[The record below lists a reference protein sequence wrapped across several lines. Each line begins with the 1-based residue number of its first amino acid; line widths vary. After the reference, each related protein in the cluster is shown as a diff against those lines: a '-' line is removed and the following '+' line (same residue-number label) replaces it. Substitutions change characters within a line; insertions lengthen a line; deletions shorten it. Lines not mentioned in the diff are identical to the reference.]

1 MERACVQELMS
12 GVRRFFIDGINYP
25 DVAEVVL
32 EGEEFVHAKTV
43 LRIAVGDEIVLLDN
57 SGSEYPAIVT
67 EVGKRSLSAHITGAN
82 AGGREPVTPVYL
94 LAGALKGDKTELVV
108 QKAVELGVSKIGIFG
123 SRYCSAYINQNKL
136 ERLNRVSRE
145 AAKQCLRTV
154 APEVCYFADLES
166 ALSSAAECKNRL
178 FACEFAAS
186 SDCRLENLSGQT
198 AVVIGSEG
206 GFSEEEYAM
215 AVEKYAFSTL
225 SLGRRILRAETAA
238 IAALSIVMYSL
249 GELK

>member
-82 AGGREPVTPVYL
+82 AGGREPHTPVYL

>member
-25 DVAEVVL
+25 DVAEAVL

-43 LRIAVGDEIVLLDN
+43 LRVAVGDEIVLLDN

-82 AGGREPVTPVYL
+82 AGGREPHTPVYL

-108 QKAVELGVSKIGIFG
+108 QKAVELGVSKIGIFS

-145 AAKQCLRTV
+145 AAKQCLRAV
-154 APEVCYFADLES
+154 APEVCYFADFES

-186 SDCRLENLSGQT
+186 SDCCLESLSGQT

-206 GFSEEEYAM
+206 GFSEEEYAI

>member
-1 MERACVQELMS
+1 MS

-25 DVAEVVL
+25 DVAEAVL

-82 AGGREPVTPVYL
+82 AGGREPHTPVYL

-154 APEVCYFADLES
+154 APEVCYFVDFES